1 MEEEGEGEKESRVND
16 TMEENKKF
24 LRTLSSHEVCLTF
37 TLFSMLNLV
46 SKQFQ
51 KSTIIF
57 IKRQTLFRQHL
68 YKTNYFSTT
77 RVQTLSRLFSALV
90 IPHVAFLSTPDALA
104 HSLPPPLSGM

>member
-57 IKRQTLFRQHL
+57 IKRQTLFRQHQII
-68 YKTNYFSTT
+68 F
-77 RVQTLSRLFSALV
+77 
-90 IPHVAFLSTPDALA
+90 
-104 HSLPPPLSGM
+104 PPLECKPSAEFLVH